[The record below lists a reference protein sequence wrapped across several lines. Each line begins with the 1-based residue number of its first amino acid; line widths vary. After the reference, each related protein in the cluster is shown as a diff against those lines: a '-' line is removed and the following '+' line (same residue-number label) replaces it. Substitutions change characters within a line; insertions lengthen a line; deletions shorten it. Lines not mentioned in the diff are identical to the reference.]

1 MGNFYI
7 FFVIFYLFI
16 YLYIEWKY
24 GGGCCCRYASVM
36 AIESTTKVDDEQW
49 LAYWIL
55 YSFLTLM
62 EMLLQP
68 ILKWYLYIYIYIYR
82 ERERERELNSINNYL

>member
-1 MGNFYI
+1 MLVGI
-7 FFVIFYLFI
+7 
-16 YLYIEWKY
+16 
-24 GGGCCCRYASVM
+24 RYASVV
-36 AIESTTKVDDEQW
+36 AIESTSKVDDEQW

-68 ILKWYLYIYIYIYR
+68 LLEWYSFIYIYIY
-82 ERERERELNSINNYL
+82 EYDFPHTHQPDIKLIFNNNRDIYIYY